1 MTCSILASFLYLYKM
16 QYVLLLSGV
25 SNTSFGGE
33 IKSWGASGAHH
44 DFFMLL
50 GGGGEAQRRA
60 GHGGGVA
67 AAFLP
72 ALGKKR
78 AS

>member
-1 MTCSILASFLYLYKM
+1 MLCEVPGHESRGEDVRENLISDRLTF
-16 QYVLLLSGV
+16 V
-25 SNTSFGGE
+25 GGE